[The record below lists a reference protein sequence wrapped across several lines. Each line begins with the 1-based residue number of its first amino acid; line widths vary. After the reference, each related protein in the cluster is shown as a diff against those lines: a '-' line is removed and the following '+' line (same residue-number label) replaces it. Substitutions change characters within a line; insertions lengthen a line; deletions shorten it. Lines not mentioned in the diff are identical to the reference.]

1 MGFMSRYTGTERV
14 DVTDLGPD
22 DGTEYWVEIR
32 SSLSGDEWDRADA
45 VHVKTNANLKMNSGK
60 AKAARQAAA
69 RRRAAMAGGEDVDGD
84 EDLTA
89 LLSFDTP
96 AYKATVLEK
105 GIVDWNLTDQYGR
118 PLPLKDPQGR
128 AASIAVLP
136 GEVRDRVF
144 ERIEEGRPKKR
155 SKEEDADFRD
165 EVPVGGQAR
174 DLGSSADP
182 GVVDAGDLVVASWAD
197 AGGGAGAV

>member
-32 SSLSGDEWDRADA
+32 LSLSGDEWDRADA
-45 VHVKTNANLKMNSGK
+45 VHVRTSANLKMNAGK
-60 AKAARQAAA
+60 AKAAREAAA
-69 RRRAAMAGGEDVDGD
+69 RRRAAMAAGQEVEDD

-96 AYKATVLEK
+96 AYRQTLLERA
-105 GIVDWNLTDQYGR
+105 IVDWNLTDQHGR
-118 PLPLKDPQGR
+118 PLPLKDKEGR
-128 AASIAVLP
+128 AASIRVLP
-136 GEVRDRVF
+136 GEVRDRLF

-155 SKEEDADFRD
+155 SKDEDADFRD
-165 EVPVGGQAR
+165 EVPVGGEAR
-174 DLGSSADP
+174 VLDAS
-182 GVVDAGDLVVASWAD
+182 VDSGDLDAHDLVEAHWAD
-197 AGGGAGAV
+197 S